1 VRVVDPEV
9 MRSMRLME
17 EATLEYQTLEQG
29 RTSLQLAFGILYL
42 GFALIVLLAA
52 IWTAIAV
59 ADRLVRPIRVLIGA
73 SDDVASGNLD
83 VGAGARLRRRC
94 RFAGPDLQQ
103 YDRANP
109 HPARRDPLGQGPD
122 RRSPPLYRSGPC
134 RACRPVSSASITM
147 AR

>member
-1 VRVVDPEV
+1 
-9 MRSMRLME
+9 ME

-83 VGAGARLRRRC
+83 VVPC
-94 RFAGPDLQQ
+94 RFT
-103 YDRANP
+103 
-109 HPARRDPLGQGPD
+109 PLTEM
-122 RRSPPLYRSGPC
+122 SGRWP
-134 RACRPVSSASITM
+134 RPSTI
-147 AR
+147 